1 MHERLWG
8 WLDLVFEET
17 YDIKFNKAEIE
28 WIILTLKQTGNFM
41 DTFPQEIGFND
52 ENDQQ
57 KMINLNHALIHKL
70 ENTLKKNYRYR

>member
-1 MHERLWG
+1 M
-8 WLDLVFEET
+8 VFEET

-41 DTFPQEIGFND
+41 DTFPQEKGFND

-57 KMINLNHALIHKL
+57 NW
-70 ENTLKKNYRYR
+70 

>member
-1 MHERLWG
+1 M
-8 WLDLVFEET
+8 VFEET

-41 DTFPQEIGFND
+41 DTFPQEIGSND

-57 KMINLNHALIHKL
+57 KMINLNHALIYKL
-70 ENTLKKNYRYR
+70 EKILKKN

>member
-1 MHERLWG
+1 M
-8 WLDLVFEET
+8 VFEET
-17 YDIKFNKAEIE
+17 YDIKFTKAEIE

-57 KMINLNHALIHKL
+57 KMINLNHAIIYKL
-70 ENTLKKNYRYR
+70 EKTLKKN

>member
-1 MHERLWG
+1 
-8 WLDLVFEET
+8 LVFEET

-57 KMINLNHALIHKL
+57 KMINLNHALINKL

>member
-1 MHERLWG
+1 MRG

-17 YDIKFNKAEIE
+17 YDIKFTKAEIE

-57 KMINLNHALIHKL
+57 KMINLNHAIINRL
-70 ENTLKKNYRYR
+70 EKILQKN

>member
-1 MHERLWG
+1 M
-8 WLDLVFEET
+8 VFEET
-17 YDIKFNKAEIE
+17 YDIKFTRAEIE

-57 KMINLNHALIHKL
+57 KMINLNHAIINRL
-70 ENTLKKNYRYR
+70 EKILQKN

>member
-1 MHERLWG
+1 MDIWG

-17 YDIKFNKAEIE
+17 YDIKFTRAEIE

-41 DTFPQEIGFND
+41 DTFPQEIGLND

-57 KMINLNHALIHKL
+57 KTINLNHSIINKL
-70 ENTLKKNYRYR
+70 EKILKKS

>member
-1 MHERLWG
+1 MIKRG
-8 WLDLVFEET
+8 WLDLVFEEN
-17 YDIKFNKAEIE
+17 YDIKFTKTEIE

-57 KMINLNHALIHKL
+57 KMINLNHAIINRL
-70 ENTLKKNYRYR
+70 EKILQKN

>member
-17 YDIKFNKAEIE
+17 YDIKFTKAEIE
-28 WIILTLKQTGNFM
+28 WIIITLKQTRNFM
-41 DTFPQEIGFND
+41 DTFPQEIGLND

-57 KMINLNHALIHKL
+57 KTIDLNHAIINKL
-70 ENTLKKNYRYR
+70 EKILKKT